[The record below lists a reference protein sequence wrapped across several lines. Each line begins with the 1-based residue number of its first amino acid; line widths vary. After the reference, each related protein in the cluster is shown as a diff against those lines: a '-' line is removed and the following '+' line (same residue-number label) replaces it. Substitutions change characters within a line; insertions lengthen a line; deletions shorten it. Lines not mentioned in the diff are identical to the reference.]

1 MFNRRT
7 FADMRRAGFG
17 IGVSKSKITQ
27 AMIEI
32 LSQLP
37 SGTSNLKEI
46 VVAHL
51 GLSGQMSS
59 SRDINAA
66 WNEAKRK
73 AANQYPEKFILGARN
88 TLQWNDGSVK
98 ILDKK
103 ISSANFRKL
112 NELAE
117 DENCTVDKVI
127 SKMIIMYRRGKS

>member
-17 IGVSKSKITQ
+17 VNVSKSKITQ

-37 SGTSNLKEI
+37 SGTSNLKEV

-51 GLSGQMSS
+51 GLLGQMSS

-66 WNEAKRK
+66 WNEAKKR
-73 AANQYPEKFILGARN
+73 AANEYPEKFILGARN
-88 TLQWNDGSVK
+88 MLQGNDGSVK
-98 ILDKK
+98 VLDKK
-103 ISSANFRKL
+103 ISTANFRKL
-112 NELAE
+112 NELA
-117 DENCTVDKVI
+117 DADNCTVDQVI
-127 SKMIIMYRRGKS
+127 SKMIARYRRGKS